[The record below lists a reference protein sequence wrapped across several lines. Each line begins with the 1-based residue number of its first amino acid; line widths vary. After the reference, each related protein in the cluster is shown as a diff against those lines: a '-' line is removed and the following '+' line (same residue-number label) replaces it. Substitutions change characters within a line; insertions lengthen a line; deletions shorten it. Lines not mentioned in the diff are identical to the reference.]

1 MALDKKGI
9 LKNKNRFVKM
19 GRLWVIF
26 HPFGYYY
33 VYVIFVF
40 LSEKKN
46 SFETFSSVAS
56 PLLGMV
62 VFREYK
68 AAY

>member
-40 LSEKKN
+40 LSEKK
-46 SFETFSSVAS
+46 
-56 PLLGMV
+56 LL
-62 VFREYK
+62 
-68 AAY
+68 